1 MELILYAIPSA
12 ILVAT
17 IVISRIVRGGFS
29 EYINDLEQKVGELE
43 GVLNLTF
50 MKELLDFFV
59 SSKAS
64 KAAERVVSTAE
75 SDPEKVHGVVTD
87 AARSSGQEIES
98 LYDSMK
104 RALQPSVDL
113 ERVKFVSGLINQ
125 LIMLYGISIAAVE
138 YLLITLTMVPS
149 YADVSKTLD
158 GVFFGVTVIFG
169 IFVIVI
175 VFDLS
180 RYSGRINGAIRKLTG
195 ESATA

>member
-64 KAAERVVSTAE
+64 KAAERVVSHANINCFYTCY
-75 SDPEKVHGVVTD
+75 SFDCQCQFQKRWPVQSFVHIKHN
-87 AARSSGQEIES
+87 SPHIH
-98 LYDSMK
+98 
-104 RALQPSVDL
+104 
-113 ERVKFVSGLINQ
+113 N
-125 LIMLYGISIAAVE
+125 
-138 YLLITLTMVPS
+138 
-149 YADVSKTLD
+149 
-158 GVFFGVTVIFG
+158 
-169 IFVIVI
+169 
-175 VFDLS
+175 
-180 RYSGRINGAIRKLTG
+180 
-195 ESATA
+195 

>member
-1 MELILYAIPSA
+1 MQLILYAIPTA

-17 IVISRIVRGGFS
+17 LVISRFVRGGFR

-138 YLLITLTMVPS
+138 YLLITLTFVPS
-149 YADVSKTLD
+149 YAGISRTLD

>member
-75 SDPEKVHGVVTD
+75 SDPEKVHGVVTN

>member
-1 MELILYAIPSA
+1 MQLILYAIPTA

-17 IVISRIVRGGFS
+17 LVISRFVRGGFR

-138 YLLITLTMVPS
+138 YLLITLTFVPL
-149 YADVSKTLD
+149 YAGISRTLD